1 MKKKSYLSLCF
12 LPLLFMIVA
21 LSPACKKNA
30 DASGAAPVVKSV
42 RLYLASPN
50 DVEISN
56 GDPKTSGAIYSN
68 GGVYVAIVGNNLK
81 NATEI
86 DFDGVPASINAA
98 FISPNNAVV
107 KLPIIDYT
115 KVDTT
120 KLYSL
125 VYKTPGGSTTFWFKL
140 GPLMPTISAIS
151 NVFANPGDSV
161 YVYGTNLVL
170 VQQFIY
176 GGTKISSFKSVSDGS
191 SLGFLMPAAT
201 PTTQI
206 VITTKSGT
214 AVDTIKATPTI
225 TRISN
230 ENASPG
236 DSVYVYGTYLKNIQ
250 SLSYAGAAINS
261 FKTSADLKFVAFVA
275 PATSQSGPVSVTTK
289 FGTGTT
295 IYKVYTPTYLQNG
308 VIENMEGGWSFN
320 GMNGWWAAGSGGINK
335 ASNDPFGWLTH
346 TTDFDGV
353 LGTNNSIFI
362 FLNTGILNSG
372 DGAWY
377 GGSGTRLSSNQWV
390 PVANL
395 NDAPGNW
402 AIKLEISVAKGWNGG
417 ALDITT
423 DAGGGYV
430 YRWEPWKTGT
440 AYKTK
445 GWITL
450 TIPLTS
456 FRASD
461 PTLGEGMGASIN
473 KITDL
478 LGPTGNTAANI
489 YVHNY
494 DAAKT
499 ATGFYGAFDNIRIV
513 KIK

>member
-1 MKKKSYLSLCF
+1 MKKKSYLSLFF

-30 DASGAAPVVKSV
+30 DGSGAPPVISAIKSYV
-42 RLYLASPN
+42 ASPN
-50 DVEISN
+50 DTVLHSAVAN
-56 GDPKTSGAIYSN
+56 GQWVVITGQNLQDATQIY
-68 GGVYVAIVGNNLK
+68 
-81 NATEI
+81 
-86 DFDGVPASINAA
+86 FDGVPASFNIALLA
-98 FISPNNAVV
+98 PGSAVV
-107 KLPIIDYT
+107 KIPPIQFSTIDT
-115 KVDTT
+115 A
-120 KLYSL
+120 KLYT
-125 VYKTPGGSTTFWFKL
+125 VKYVTAAGSATFSFKL
-140 GPLMPTISAIS
+140 GPAAPTISAIS

-161 YVYGTNLVL
+161 YLYGTNLVL

-176 GGTKISSFKSVSDGS
+176 GGTKIPSFNSNADGT
-191 SLGFLMPAAT
+191 SLGFRMPAAT
-201 PTTQI
+201 PNSQI
-206 VITTKSGT
+206 VVTTKSGT
-214 AVDTIKATPTI
+214 ARDTINATPTV
-225 TRISN
+225 TWVSN

-236 DSVYVYGTYLKNIQ
+236 DSVYIHGTYLKNIQ
-250 SLSYAGAAINS
+250 SLSYAGAAVSS
-261 FKTSADLKFVAFVA
+261 FTTSTDLKSVAFVA

-295 IYKVYTPTYLQNG
+295 VFNVHTATYLQNG

-372 DGAWY
+372 EGQWY
-377 GGSGTRLSSNQWV
+377 GGSGTRLSGNQWV
-390 PVANL
+390 PTANL

-402 AIKLEISVAKGWNGG
+402 ALKMEVSIGKNWNGG
-417 ALDITT
+417 ALDIST
-423 DAGGGYV
+423 DAGGYI
-430 YRWEPWKTGT
+430 YRWEPWNTGT

-461 PTLGEGMGASIN
+461 PTLGEGMGAPLT
-473 KITDL
+473 KIADL
-478 LGPTGNTAANI
+478 VGPTGNTAANI

-494 DAAKT
+494 GTAKT